1 MPGINIIIGDSQT
14 PFIANRTQNVKMLSR
29 KGSKGALWLGGMGL
43 NWLKDA
49 LREHPTNTDVSNVVI
64 CIGTNGGFNPNEN
77 IQGLFT
83 ELRRAFPKA
92 KFYAVQGSWGWGGN
106 KNVTPAR
113 VKAYY
118 DKFSDEGATIINPP
132 IGSVSDPHGDLP
144 VYSKIGKSI
153 DSYITNKSDTP
164 VQVISNNTSDF
175 NGTQIITEPI
185 KSINQTTQIDA
196 SGVISRPGD
205 VYQYMIRNDHWLAK
219 KPGQSR
225 WFEISGA
232 DYKPQFQQSL
242 DILDRE
248 NPDARSASAP
258 NKNIPGGD
266 IAKNQTILK
275 GSITPVI
282 TPVIANKQ
290 NQVKVVNSGPV
301 GNYGDLKEAQGKPL
315 IMVLGG
321 MPVGGRQSGGSRGY
335 MYDYLNK
342 GGIDYTLFVSK
353 NHKIDGAGAYQAV
366 KDQLAKDGI
375 KSTKKILYL
384 FSAGYYPGQMLLEKF
399 GAEEFDKIYLVD
411 IWIGNSGVS
420 NFYKKIAEDNKDK
433 TEYYYT
439 IYGSSNKEAAEYIAS
454 KVKNKLSNDPKGQG
468 STHMATNIDAM
479 QSINNYI

>member
-1 MPGINIIIGDSQT
+1 MG
-14 PFIANRTQNVKMLSR
+14 VK
-29 KGSKGALWLGGMGL
+29 WLR
-43 NWLKDA
+43 NAVNDYKYSPEI
-49 LREHPTNTDVSNVVI
+49 RNVVVA
-64 CIGTNGGFNPNEN
+64 IGTNGGFNLRDDIN
-77 IQGLFT
+77 GLFDA
-83 ELRRAFPKA
+83 LRSKFPNA
-92 KFYAVQGSWGWGGN
+92 KLIFIQGSWGYSNNKGVDEKDARTYYKRFADLGGIL
-106 KNVTPAR
+106 VEPPAGYAANDR
-113 VKAYY
+113 EAH
-118 DKFSDEGATIINPP
+118 SDRPV
-132 IGSVSDPHGDLP
+132 IGR
-144 VYSKIGKSI
+144 IGKAVDDIILS
-153 DSYITNKSDTP
+153 
-164 VQVISNNTSDF
+164 NTSDF